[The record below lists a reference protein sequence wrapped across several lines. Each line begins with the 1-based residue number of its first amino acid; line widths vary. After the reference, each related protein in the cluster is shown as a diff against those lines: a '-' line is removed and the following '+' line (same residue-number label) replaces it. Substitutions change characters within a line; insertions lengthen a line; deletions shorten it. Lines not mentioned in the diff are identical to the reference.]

1 MWGHAGTQET
11 NGCQVCQ
18 DVVSQDF
25 RSGLLARCVCGKTA
39 LKLRPGAIRARQP
52 ETREGQRRVFQ
63 VSKRINPYLVSQ
75 CFLFLKF
82 HHDDV
87 DLYIYMWYC
96 DRLMMDACILHT
108 YGVRRMVWM
117 KGKGLEPNNK
127 NNNKNNRKLADIS
140 PGICQEW
147 TSFSLYWRF

>member
-1 MWGHAGTQET
+1 MGACRDSRDQRMPGLPGCRQSRLSKWALGSVRLRKDRLETSPRCDSSQIAGEEGGAEEGIPSFQE
-11 NGCQVCQ
+11 NQ
-18 DVVSQDF
+18 S
-25 RSGLLARCVCGKTA
+25 
-39 LKLRPGAIRARQP
+39 I
-52 ETREGQRRVFQ
+52 
-63 VSKRINPYLVSQ
+63 SQ
-75 CFLFLKF
+75 CFLFSKF

-140 PGICQEW
+140 PGIC
-147 TSFSLYWRF
+147 